1 MVSLINMKM
10 RKVFIINLIL
20 DDYSKKY
27 TNNEN
32 NKVEDLRKR
41 KRLIL

>member
-1 MVSLINMKM
+1 M